1 MALHKLQVDDFYD
14 ASFSLIA
21 IHCRLEDYR
30 LAYLLN
36 KHLDIRLARKEQ
48 DLDYNYFAA
57 SFPIFEWE
65 NEALDT
71 VWNLVSNICVKQ
83 EDGLQSSGSLFAE
96 RQKLTKTYQLLPELN
111 KVDYLIKISAESQNY
126 NERII
131 LKKIQSIPQVIT
143 TYSIDNYKIKSKDN
157 LIFN

>member
-14 ASFSLIA
+14 ASFSLLA

-36 KHLDIRLARKEQ
+36 KHLDIQLARKDQ
-48 DLDYNYFAA
+48 DLDYHYTAA
-57 SFPIFEWE
+57 SFPIYEWE
-65 NEALDT
+65 NESHYT
-71 VWNLVSNICVKQ
+71 TWNLVSNSCVKM
-83 EDGLQSSGSLFAE
+83 EDALQSSGSLFNE
-96 RQKLTKTYQLLPELN
+96 RNQITKTYHLLPELN
-111 KVDYLIKISAESQNY
+111 KVDYLMKISNENQNY
-126 NERII
+126 NERLI
-131 LKKIQSIPQVIT
+131 LEKIQSIPQVIT